1 MFVILSLADVLLLLI
16 QSAIMMS
23 FLLPIPAIVFEI
35 ASRVPKTLIYYL
47 AWFGYLEFIFSR

>member
-1 MFVILSLADVLLLLI
+1 MFNILGLADVLLLFI

-35 ASRVPKTLIYYL
+35 ASRVPKTLI
-47 AWFGYLEFIFSR
+47 